1 MKRLSLLSLTTALAA
16 LTLTSPAMAAW
27 DKIGSVDISA
37 RGGRATEY
45 GTFGGSIEKLA
56 LEARDSAVECREV
69 RATFGNGQTKRVFRG
84 RLPAGKSV
92 TIDLPGDQRMVKRI
106 DFNCASKSR
115 RGSTV
120 DISADIGRYQ
130 AEWRQSPDWD
140 RMWSRMFA
148 WANTDRDRHDD
159 RRVGDRR
166 GDRGRDIARENHRR
180 ESTGWMMLGTES
192 FEGRSDRESTVAG
205 FKGREIERIGLR
217 PTNDDARCGAMSVT
231 YMNGRSSRLSV
242 NNGDMLP
249 KDRITQVDL
258 PGDDRNVAKIDL
270 ACRAEHGGRV
280 TIQVMAIDPDR
291 NKTSY
296 RDR

>member
-1 MKRLSLLSLTTALAA
+1 MKSLSLLSFTTALAA
-16 LTLTSPAMAAW
+16 LTLAAPAMAAW

-37 RGGRATEY
+37 RGGRETEY

-56 LEARDSAVECREV
+56 LEARDNAVECREV

-84 RLPAGKSV
+84 KLPAGKTV
-92 TIDLPGDQRMVKRI
+92 MLDLPGDQRLVKRI

-148 WANTDRDRHDD
+148 WAHVDRPDD
-159 RRVGDRR
+159 RRDDRRRTGDRK
-166 GDRGRDIARENHRR
+166 
-180 ESTGWMMLGTES
+180 ESTGWMTLGTET
-192 FEGRSDRESTVAG
+192 FEGRRDRETTLPG
-205 FKGREIERIGLR
+205 FKGRQVERIGLR
-217 PTNDDARCGAMSVT
+217 PTNDAARCGAMTVT

-242 NNGDMLP
+242 NNGEMLP
-249 KDRITQVDL
+249 QDRITQVDL

-270 ACRAEHGGRV
+270 ACRAERGGRV